1 MYAIIETGGKQYKA
15 EVGKYIDVELLPYN
29 KGDSVEFSKVLV
41 VVDTE
46 PVLGKP
52 FIENKKVVG
61 KVLKH
66 AKDHKVIVYKMRC
79 KKHYHRRKGHRQ
91 QFTRVLIENIV

>member
-15 EVGKYIDVELLPYN
+15 EVGRYIDVELLPYN
-29 KGDSVEFSKVLV
+29 KGDSVEFSKVLTI
-41 VVDTE
+41 VDQE
-46 PVLGKP
+46 SIVGEP
-52 FIENKKVVG
+52 FIENKKVMG

-66 AKDHKVIVYKMRC
+66 TKGRKVIIYKMHP

-91 QFTRVLIENIV
+91 QYTRVLIENII